1 MMLFLGKRSFV
12 KLKLFFNFIFTAL
25 IMLSSVGFSEENN
38 DLFSDK
44 VRESLLNQLQQTKA
58 FHLTGQEKLLLKVTF
73 LELAKNNSVQMEGV
87 KSLLDQLKDKVRV
100 VKKDF
105 MTFSEYLDFEKA
117 QWPESG
123 DLSTDIERIKQV
135 GIELVEPVFKEEE
148 SQKEWQENEKNK
160 QEFLARA
167 GITVFSLSGMS
178 SSAKENILDASKI
191 QAFVESY
198 KKHIVESLR
207 GMFSGDGDGF
217 VKEAFP
223 VLISEYFQ
231 NASLTM
237 KLNMISGLLDEAF
250 PYGQKVLINSLFS
263 NSGPNLQ
270 KMVQILGRDKSI
282 DDKWKE
288 FFQSFESEV
297 RPVPFWQVQELLQKA
312 KFPFEIVE
320 FNERPLGVGTI
331 AQTHLGKVRLKDGSV
346 VERVFRF
353 IKPGVFQKAL
363 EEKEVILAATKVIDN
378 YPAFENKNFPK
389 LTSMAD
395 NVYFMIVDDMN
406 LKKAMKKQITALD
419 VYTRSDIYV
428 PEIWLSRE
436 SEPLFMVQSKAE
448 GMKLSKYSKAV
459 QRKVLNR
466 LVQFWLEEAMFG
478 SGYFHSDMHQGNFLI
493 KLRSKF
499 TGDDKE
505 LKSILDYG
513 MFGRLSAKDR
523 TNLMGLFLSLK
534 AQNTKALTNIS
545 WSLANKKESQ
555 ISKKDLFINL
565 DRKYGRKSSE
575 EFSLEDMLKYFAE
588 IKLELNQNVLEFL
601 RGAIAL
607 SSQLKEIDTRN
618 TLLTNAVEVA
628 MKHPIQAMKVYD
640 LNDISLKD
648 VLKVAWGETFSKKK
662 KSAVVAPVSKK
673 EFSNTQMCLRYY

>member
-1 MMLFLGKRSFV
+1 V
-12 KLKLFFNFIFTAL
+12 KLKSFFYLITAAFL
-25 IMLSSVGFSEENN
+25 TFSSVVFSAEDTN
-38 DLFSDK
+38 LFTDK
-44 VRESLLNQLQQTKA
+44 VNDYLLNQLQQTKP
-58 FHLTGQEKLLLKVTF
+58 FHLTGQDKLLLKLSL
-73 LELAKNNSVQMEGV
+73 LELVKNNNIQTESV
-87 KSLLDQLKDKVRV
+87 KSTLDQLKDKIRV

-105 MTFSEYLDFEKA
+105 QSFAEYIEFEKK

-123 DLSTDIERIKQV
+123 DLSVDFERIKKV
-135 GIELVEPVFKEEE
+135 GIELVEPSFQNEE
-148 SQKEWQENEKNK
+148 SRNEWQENEKNK
-160 QEFLARA
+160 QDFLARA
-167 GITVFSLSGMS
+167 GIGVLSVAGVS
-178 SSAKENILDASKI
+178 KDADEKFLDAGKI
-191 QAFVESY
+191 QVFVESY
-198 KKHIVESLR
+198 KKHIVSSLR
-207 GMFSGDGDGF
+207 EMFSGDGDGF

-231 NASLTM
+231 NAPLDM
-237 KLNMISGLLDEAF
+237 KMNMIAGLLDEAF
-250 PYGQKVLINSLFS
+250 PYGQKVLVNSLFS

-282 DDKWKE
+282 DDKWKD

-297 RPVPFWQVQELLQKA
+297 RPVPLWQVKELLQKA

-320 FNERPLGVGTI
+320 FNDRPLGVGTI

-363 EEKEVILAATKVIDN
+363 HEKEVILAATKVIDN
-378 YPAFENKNFPK
+378 YPAFQNKNFPK

-395 NVYFMIVDDMN
+395 NVYYMIVDDMN

-428 PEIWLSRE
+428 PEIWLSQE

-478 SGYFHSDMHQGNFLI
+478 SGYFHSDMHQGNFLV
-493 KLRSKF
+493 KLRSKLS
-499 TGDDKE
+499 GDDKE

-545 WSLANKKESQ
+545 WSLANKNESQ
-555 ISKKDLFINL
+555 ISKKELFKNL
-565 DRKYGRKSSE
+565 EMKYGQKSSE

-588 IKLELNQNVLEFL
+588 IKLELNQNILEFL

-607 SSQLKEIDTRN
+607 SSQLKEVDSKN
-618 TLLTNAVEVA
+618 SLLTNAVEVA
-628 MKHPIQAMKVYD
+628 MRHPIQAMKVYD
-640 LNDISLKD
+640 INEISLKD
-648 VLKVAWGETFSKKK
+648 VLKVAWDETFSKKQ
-662 KSAVVAPVSKK
+662 KSAVAASVGLRK
-673 EFSNTQMCLRYY
+673 ESRGQMCLGYY